1 MPAITRVAR
10 PSQLSETV
18 SKTIEK
24 WILDGVMAP
33 GVKLP
38 TEKTL
43 SAEFGVSRAVVREA
57 ISRLKA
63 EGYVAS
69 RQGAG
74 AFVEARPGQNS
85 FRLADAVD
93 PAGPAATAHI
103 FELRYIVETAAAAL
117 AASRRSDQDLTQ
129 MREALLRMRHA
140 VTERTDGTQADDDF
154 HVAIAAAT
162 GNPALLRFIRFV
174 GHQFFASRVP
184 TWNAEGHATGRAEAA
199 QAEHERMFEA
209 IAAGDGMAARE
220 AARIHMVE
228 AARRIGIDTDHWDP
242 APQAPWEEEALP

>member
-1 MPAITRVAR
+1 MPQIARLAR

-18 SKTIEK
+18 SKTIEQ
-24 WILDGVMAP
+24 WIVDGVMAP

-74 AFVEARPGQNS
+74 AFVEARPGQAS
-85 FRLADAVD
+85 FRLDEAADSASAETTTHV
-93 PAGPAATAHI
+93 

-117 AASRRSDQDLTQ
+117 AASRRTDADLAR
-129 MREALLRMRHA
+129 MREALLRMRVA
-140 VTERTDGTQADDDF
+140 VAEGADGTQADDDF
-154 HVAIAAAT
+154 HVAIATAT
-162 GNPALLRFIRFV
+162 GNPALVRFIRFV
-174 GHQFFASRVP
+174 GHQFFTSREP

-209 IAAGDGMAARE
+209 IAAGDAAAARE
-220 AARIHMVE
+220 AARVHMVE
-228 AARRIGIDTDHWDP
+228 AARRVGIDTDHWDP
-242 APQAPWEEEALP
+242 APVAPWDEEALP

>member
-1 MPAITRVAR
+1 MPDIARVAR

-63 EGYVAS
+63 EGYVSS

-74 AFVEARPGQNS
+74 AFVEARPGQSS
-85 FRLADAVD
+85 FRLADALD

-117 AASRRSDQDLTQ
+117 AARRRTTQ
-129 MREALLRMRHA
+129 NLARMREPLMRMRRA
-140 VTERTDGTQADDDF
+140 VAEQTDGTQADDDF

-162 GNPALLRFIRFV
+162 NNPALLRFIRFV

-184 TWNAEGHATGRAEAA
+184 TWSAEGHAAGRAEAA
-199 QAEHERMFEA
+199 QAEHEHMFDA
-209 IAAGDGMAARE
+209 IAAGDGCAARE

-228 AARRIGIDTDHWDP
+228 AARRIGINTDHWDP
-242 APQAPWEEEALP
+242 APLAPWEEEALP

>member
-1 MPAITRVAR
+1 MPQIARLAR

-18 SKTIEK
+18 SKTIEQ
-24 WILDGVMAP
+24 WIADGVLAP

-74 AFVEARPGQNS
+74 AFVEARPGQAS
-85 FRLADAVD
+85 FRLADDVDAAD
-93 PAGPAATAHI
+93 PAAMVHV

-117 AASRRSDQDLTQ
+117 AARRHSAPDLAR
-129 MREALLRMRHA
+129 MREALQRMDQA
-140 VTERTDGTQADDDF
+140 VAACSDGAQADDDF

-162 GNPALLRFIRFV
+162 GNPALQRFIRFM
-174 GHQFFASRVP
+174 GHQFFDSRVP
-184 TWNAEGHATGRAEAA
+184 TWSAQGHAAGRAAAA
-199 QAEHERMFEA
+199 QAGHQRMFEA
-209 IAAGDGMAARE
+209 IAAGDAAGARE
-220 AARIHMVE
+220 AARQHMVE
-228 AARRIGIDTDHWDP
+228 AARRLGIDTKDWDP
-242 APQAPWEEEALP
+242 APLAPWEEEALP